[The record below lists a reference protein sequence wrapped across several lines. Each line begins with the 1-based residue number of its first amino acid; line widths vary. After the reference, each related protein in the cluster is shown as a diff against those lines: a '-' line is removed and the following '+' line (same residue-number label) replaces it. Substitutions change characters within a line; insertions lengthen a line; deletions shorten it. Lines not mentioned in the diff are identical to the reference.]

1 MVLALGGALAWGLR
15 LAAPHLDRLRGKP
28 AVSRVE
34 VPPQGPARTPGR
46 ALVLAER
53 ARYGFA
59 IYHLP
64 QPKSDPRAALER
76 LLPGFPGLEATR
88 ATVTVPKIEIS
99 SYAPPELATLKHSGR
114 GLSESQARDLQ
125 ESKSVFGLDFSY
137 RPSEGYGV
145 LRDSGALLLALARET
160 GGLLWDE
167 ETRETFSPEEWE
179 RARVETWESGLPDV
193 TRHITIHLY
202 RNGTFLRAVTLGMAK
217 FGLPDVVVND
227 LTASNSRAI
236 GSLINLAC
244 QTLVERGG
252 LDANGALPVNVSELK
267 VRAVRD
273 TLTKGYGKG
282 ARGRAVLTL
291 VEGVKERGDA
301 ANPLLEISFPR
312 PASVHLQEEHDAV
325 TASVFGATDS
335 ITHVE
340 HDEELL
346 AASRA
351 QTAKLPALAALFREG
366 LAPGEHILLKAPF
379 STDAGGNEW
388 MWVEVIGWK
397 GGEVEGI
404 LQNDPFEVAGLKAGA
419 RVRFSDAVVFDF
431 IHYFP
436 DGRQEGNETGK
447 IMLRRESAKKAG

>member
-15 LAAPHLDRLRGKP
+15 FAIPYIGRLRGKP

-34 VPPQGPARTPGR
+34 APPQGPARRPVR
-46 ALVLAER
+46 AIALAER
-53 ARYGFA
+53 AHYEFA

-64 QPKSDPRAALER
+64 QPKTDPRAALDR
-76 LLPGFPGLEATR
+76 LLPRFPNLDATR
-88 ATVTVPKIEIS
+88 ATVTIPRIDIS
-99 SYAPPELATLKHSGR
+99 SYVPPDLPNLKHSGR

-125 ESKSVFGLDFSY
+125 ESRSAFGLDFSY
-137 RPSEGYGV
+137 RPSEGYAA
-145 LRDSGALLLALARET
+145 LRESGALLFELARET

-167 ETRETFSPEEWE
+167 ETRETFSPGEWE
-179 RARVETWESGLPDV
+179 RTRVETWESGLPDV

-227 LTASNSRAI
+227 LPASNSRTI

-252 LDANGALPVNVSELK
+252 LDSNGSLPVNVSELK
-267 VRAVRD
+267 VRAVREG
-273 TLTKGYGKG
+273 LTKSYEKG
-282 ARGRAVLTL
+282 ASGRAVLTL
-291 VEGVKERGDA
+291 VEGVKEKGDA
-301 ANPLLEISFPR
+301 ANALLEISFPR
-312 PASVHLQEEHDAV
+312 PAGVHLQEEQNAV
-325 TASVFGATDS
+325 TASVFGASDS
-335 ITHVE
+335 VTHVK

-351 QTAKLPALAALFREG
+351 QKAKLPALATRFREG
-366 LAPGEHILLKAPF
+366 LAPGERLLLKAPF
-379 STDAGGNEW
+379 STDTGGNEW

-404 LQNDPFEVAGLKAGA
+404 LQNEPFEVAGLRAGA
-419 RVRFSDAVVFDF
+419 RVRFRDSVVFDF

-447 IMLRRESAKKAG
+447 IMLRRENGGKAD